1 MIQLIIQ
8 SIQLDKKHEF
18 FGQIF
23 AITLVVRQHTEQKTE

>member
-8 SIQLDKKHEF
+8 SIPLDKKHEF